1 MSRPHHGWGYDSGG
15 VRRASSLRNT
25 LHSVVLTPRTRGDVC
40 GPRAVG
46 SQGAALAQN
55 CAGPTA
61 GPRPTGQARCSR
73 QRRAAKR
80 ACPAVPL
87 TPLAERMCRAQ
98 APCRPRRR
106 AFWRWPTRCWA
117 GHCGAPGRTSPRPVA
132 EEVRA
137 AAVLASVCRRVRA
150 LLRAPPLPLA
160 LDFGAARLRVAQRTW
175 LLQLAQTGRVEAASL
190 HPEDALWQR
199 PLLRSFLSRHCSA
212 LLRLSSMP
220 LRHKACVSLDRR
232 NDMN

>member
-1 MSRPHHGWGYDSGG
+1 
-15 VRRASSLRNT
+15 
-25 LHSVVLTPRTRGDVC
+25 
-40 GPRAVG
+40 
-46 SQGAALAQN
+46 
-55 CAGPTA
+55 
-61 GPRPTGQARCSR
+61 
-73 QRRAAKR
+73 
-80 ACPAVPL
+80 
-87 TPLAERMCRAQ
+87 
-98 APCRPRRR
+98 
-106 AFWRWPTRCWA
+106 
-117 GHCGAPGRTSPRPVA
+117 VA